1 MCKIEEMDLEEEIM
15 IVTKKAEF
23 HATKDALAADLI
35 SQIDPA
41 EWVRMFQLYTSAMRK
56 VQTKLEILD
65 DEFQVKYDHNP
76 IHHMETRIKSERSV
90 LEKCKRR
97 NIHPTIQNIQDHLTD
112 IAGIRVIC
120 SYVED
125 IYAIGEYLI
134 KQEDVE
140 LLRRS
145 DYIAEPKENGY
156 RSLHLIIQ
164 VPLFLTER
172 TVKVPVEIQLRTEAM
187 DFWASLEHDLHY
199 KTNKHIPGD
208 IVAELKECAD
218 TLAALDIKMQIIKNK
233 I

>member
-1 MCKIEEMDLEEEIM
+1 M

-23 HATKDALAADLI
+23 HATKDALANEEDN
-35 SQIDPA
+35 QINSV
-41 EWVRMFQLYTSAMRK
+41 EFVKMFQLYTSAMRK
-56 VQTKLEILD
+56 VRTKLEILD

-76 IHHMETRIKSERSV
+76 IHHMETRIKSERSI

-97 NIHPTIQNIQDHLTD
+97 NIEPNVQSIQNTLTD

-140 LLRRS
+140 LLRKS
-145 DYIAEPKENGY
+145 DYIKNPKQNGY
-156 RSLHLIIQ
+156 RSLHLIVQ
-164 VPLFLTER
+164 VPLFLTEE
-172 TVKVPVEIQLRTEAM
+172 TVKIPVEIQLRTEAM

-199 KTNKHIPGD
+199 KTNKHIPSD
-208 IVAELKECAD
+208 LVIELKECAD
-218 TLAALDIKMQIIKNK
+218 TLANLDLKMQEIKNK

>member
-1 MCKIEEMDLEEEIM
+1 M

-23 HATKDALAADLI
+23 HATKDALADEMTH
-35 SQIDPA
+35 QIDPA
-41 EWVRMFQLYTSAMRK
+41 EFVRMLQLYTSAMRK
-56 VQTKLEILD
+56 VRTKLEILD

-76 IHHMETRIKSERSV
+76 IHHMETRIKSGRSI
-90 LEKCKRR
+90 LEKCRRR
-97 NIHPTIQNIQDHLTD
+97 NIEPTIKNIQNNLTD

-125 IYAIGEYLI
+125 IYSIGEYLI

-145 DYIAEPKENGY
+145 DYIADPKANGY
-156 RSLHLIIQ
+156 RSLHLIVQI
-164 VPLFLTER
+164 PLFLTEK
-172 TVKVPVEIQLRTEAM
+172 TIKVPVEIQLRTEAM

-199 KTNKHIPGD
+199 KTNKHIPVD
-208 IVAELKECAD
+208 LVEELKECAD
-218 TLAALDIKMQIIKNK
+218 TLADLDLKMQKIKNK